1 MGRPQESDAGAT
13 VREIVINGRRISDSD
28 PCYVIAEIGHNHGG
42 NVKTAT
48 KMIQA
53 AAACGAS
60 AAKLQKRDIQSLY
73 TKALLNQPYEHE
85 HSFGKTYGL
94 HREALE
100 FGLKEYLACRAV
112 AKASKIDFFA
122 TAFDERSADFL
133 MEVDVPAFKIA
144 SGDLTNVHLLRY
156 VASLHQPII
165 LSTGGGTMADID
177 RAVSAI
183 YPINPQ
189 LAVLH
194 CTAAYPVQDYA
205 ELNLRCIGTLRE
217 AYPEFVIGWSGHDSG
232 IAMPLLA
239 YSLGAR
245 IIEKHFT
252 LNRANKGTD
261 HAFSLEPV
269 GLRKLVRD
277 LERAGEALGDGVKR
291 RYSSEEGPL
300 RKMAK
305 SLIARQDLPAGTVV
319 EIDHLVRKSP
329 ASGLAPYEAPDIVG
343 RRLLHPVAVDEPIT
357 WEHFSLPQQSEQA
370 S

>member
-1 MGRPQESDAGAT
+1 M
-13 VREIVINGRRISDSD
+13 REIVINGRTINDES

-73 TKALLNQPYEHE
+73 TKALLNQPYENE
-85 HSFGKTYGL
+85 HSFGRTYGL

-100 FGLKEYLACRAV
+100 FGLKEYIACRTV
-112 AKASKIDFFA
+112 ALASKIDFFA

-156 VASLHQPII
+156 VASLKKPII
-165 LSTGGGTMADID
+165 LSTGGGTMGDID
-177 RAVSAI
+177 RAVSSI

-194 CTAAYPVQDYA
+194 CTAAYPVHDYH
-205 ELNLRCIGTLRE
+205 ELNLRCIPTLRE
-217 AYPEFVIGWSGHDSG
+217 AFPELVIGWSGHDSG

-239 YSLGAR
+239 YTLGAR

-277 LERAGEALGDGVKR
+277 LERSREALGDGIKR
-291 RYSSEEGPL
+291 RYQSEEAPL

-305 SLIARQDLPAGTVV
+305 SLTAARNLPAGTVV
-319 EIDHLVRKSP
+319 NEADLLRKSP
-329 ASGLAPYEAPDIVG
+329 AVGLAPYEMGDIVG
-343 RRLLHPVAVDEPIT
+343 RRLLHAVDADSAVT